1 MSKEVQPPGPLAAYN
16 SLEDKH
22 LAAYFSSSRMRR
34 HLRMVG
40 LIKRSGELVSER
52 AYKLQVARKEHQ
64 ERVREVLAQAI
75 LDKALHME
83 HYRQAAIRRK
93 LEEISKLKRIRRIQV
108 GCVEYSRGAV
118 PPSWTARGQ
127 QAERDALQILQPHPP
142 PERRTGPR
150 SGGTSN
156 GASPDSPAATSSAE
170 AEESSRPLTAP
181 ERSSRP
187 QRQQPLR
194 TAVSLPCPTRLNQ
207 LEREM
212 LQKLT
217 GRTTFLVEPHPPPSP
232 YVLPLIYNRV
242 AATGSNHH
250 HHHQQQLNSRSN
262 EALRSRTSAQPLGT
276 RRGRVLRISASQGHA
291 SPPAVGDGKVGSG
304 SQPRLRTLV
313 PRPPQPRGGA
323 ATAAAAE
330 VSMLY
335 LGKRGRPSRDQVLGD
350 EVRVMQQHCGG
361 ESLCVFH
368 GRLRRGEAF
377 RFRSRRLGGFPF
389 SLSLYVDGL
398 LVGRLSWCCEF
409 RHWQGGRLSGRLSH
423 FSLTGVQG
431 AAPCY
436 RCIIAQGLDI
446 QPFPPAKRKG
456 GDREQA
462 ARTEPPRRES
472 VEQPQ
477 QQHSSTE
484 ESDEE
489 EEDEDVDVDDDDD
502 DGDGDRDE
510 AAASSGKT
518 APNEYME
525 DFEEEEEELEEE
537 MEERQQKVKEEDTGE
552 VVEKCPG
559 SGGEGGVVETDDEPR
574 GFDDGAGEVTE
585 ESDCGSDVEGGS
597 ATVGSANRE
606 TNVRSSPAHSSENV
620 GEDEEEADEKRNN
633 EEESD
638 EEKQGEIP
646 DDDWDRETPSPL
658 CSYMEEEERDDE
670 GDVTTRGGSSHSARS
685 EENVGREGRGTV
697 ASDEESGH
705 GSDATEV
712 DAAAGQDE
720 EEEWDE
726 AIGDGDGSIP
736 AAAAVVVGDD
746 ASSGALTSVARR
758 ISAALSHTERR
769 AASEPELS
777 SDSSNSEDEDSAV
790 TPVAAIL
797 DSGGSHNDAIG
808 PDGKTDAEA
817 DDNVEES
824 GDHEAAVKDSD
835 AEDVASEWEAETS
848 ARGREVATVATED
861 DSPATKG
868 MKNDD
873 NQGANDVTNE
883 GEVSQRTP
891 GDEREALVETSD
903 VMDAGGLGVTDADL
917 KEDTKAQDGAPA
929 EAEDRAPSQEAQV
942 QDGGPEGKAEVEN
955 NFLDEAEAQDGAV
968 VEEAEAQDGAAVEKA
983 EAQDRAAEEAEAQ
996 DGAAV
1001 EEAEAQDR
1009 AAVEEAEVQ
1018 DGAVVE
1024 EAEAQDGAA
1033 VEETEAQDGAAVEEA
1048 EAQDGA
1054 VVEEAEAQD
1063 GAVVEEAEAQD
1074 GAPVEEAE
1082 AQDGAA
1088 VGEAEAQDGDAVEE
1102 ADAQGGAPIEE
1113 AEAQDGA
1120 LGEEADTQDGAPTE
1134 ASEAQSGPPTEE
1146 TETHDKARVE
1156 EAKAKHG
1163 VPTDTFEVQDGA
1175 PTEEA
1180 EAQSGAPSAEAEDKD
1195 RASSK
1200 KAEAQDRASSE
1211 EAEAQDGAPV
1221 EEAEVRDGAPS
1232 DEIKSQSGVETE
1244 ETEVQCEAPSAEVEA
1259 QDETSAE
1266 KHENTIS
1273 DKAMDGD
1280 IKHEAHGV
1288 QWPGEEAPQADNGFQ
1303 DKDPIEAVANIE
1315 NGVTGK
1321 AHAEDLVAAQE
1332 DENKVEGEAAGCA
1345 TDTLFQQQQE
1355 GLNSVQ
1361 DSADEHVEALELADE
1376 INTDESPAEVGLDTH
1391 DESPCNG
1398 PGDHEGTAEQEQR
1411 EDQNPETEP
1420 NSEELERDE
1429 KKPPKLWKKLSQRVL
1444 SFNEHQNGE
1453 AAMDERGDQK
1463 PDPDKQAK
1471 VQGDVDTKEIEVAAE
1486 KVESAQDKTPA
1497 DKSGDVLRGIV
1508 RNEAAEEN
1516 TEPGDARPD
1525 DGDHARADEESD
1537 GCVVKSEV
1545 SQQAAEAQQNDLGDA
1560 VEPGDTL
1567 QADENTDVRGASR
1580 TGPSDND
1587 VGDAGPEDGTKRSS
1601 GSTAEDLDG
1610 QGRPRNEVGDGREG
1624 GTEKSNAA
1632 SGNGQGDGEADG
1644 NKKPRLWKQLS
1655 KRVLSWS
1662 EQQNESS
1669 PTEEA
1674 EMGGKREEGPH
1685 GGAETHGGADNH
1697 GGELQCGVS
1706 TEEAVVHQ
1714 GSCREREQRSREEAG
1729 RGGDVKAPTGD
1740 TETGEDET
1748 LSGEAGDSNGGNLD
1762 LVASDDKP
1770 AESEDN
1776 PATEQKLRG
1785 GLTRCTSGC
1794 EIICSCRTGKDE

>member
-1 MSKEVQPPGPLAAYN
+1 MSKEVLPPGPLAAYN

-22 LAAYFSSSRMRR
+22 LAAYFSSARMRR
-34 HLRMVG
+34 HLRRVG

-93 LEEISKLKRIRRIQV
+93 LEEISKLKRIRRIQ
-108 GCVEYSRGAV
+108 
-118 PPSWTARGQ
+118 TARGQ
-127 QAERDALQILQPHPP
+127 QAERDALRILQPHPP

-150 SGGTSN
+150 SGGTSD
-156 GASPDSPAATSSAE
+156 GASPESPTATSSAE

-181 ERSSRP
+181 EQSSRP
-187 QRQQPLR
+187 QRLQPLR

-232 YVLPLIYNRV
+232 YVLPLICNRV
-242 AATGSNHH
+242 ASTGSN

-291 SPPAVGDGKVGSG
+291 SPPAEGDGKVGSG

-313 PRPPQPRGGA
+313 PRPPQPRGGGA
-323 ATAAAAE
+323 ATATATVE
-330 VSMLY
+330 VSMVY
-335 LGKRGRPSRDQVLGD
+335 LGKRGRPSREQVLGD

-368 GRLRRGEAF
+368 GRLKRGEAF

-398 LVGRLSWCCEF
+398 LIGRLSWCCEF
-409 RHWQGGRLSGRLSH
+409 RHRQGGRLSGGRLSH

-456 GDREQA
+456 GDRERA
-462 ARTEPPRRES
+462 AHTEPPRTES
-472 VEQPQ
+472 VEQPLQ
-477 QQHSSTE
+477 QQQREQHSSTE
-484 ESDEE
+484 ESDSGESDDEE
-489 EEDEDVDVDDDDD
+489 EDVDVDDDDDD

-525 DFEEEEEELEEE
+525 DFEEEEEEELEEE
-537 MEERQQKVKEEDTGE
+537 MEEQQQKVKEEDTGE

-559 SGGEGGVVETDDEPR
+559 SGGGGVVETHDEPR
-574 GFDDGAGEVTE
+574 GFDDGAGDVTD
-585 ESDCGSDVEGGS
+585 ESDGGSVVEGGS

-606 TNVRSSPAHSSENV
+606 TNVRSSPAHSSEDV

-633 EEESD
+633 EEE
-638 EEKQGEIP
+638 ETQGEIP

-658 CSYMEEEERDDE
+658 RSYMEEEDRDDD
-670 GDVTTRGGSSHSARS
+670 GDVTTRGGSSHSTHS
-685 EENVGREGRGTV
+685 EENAGREGRGTV

-712 DAAAGQDE
+712 DVAAGQDG

-726 AIGDGDGSIP
+726 ATGDGDGNIP
-736 AAAAVVVGDD
+736 AAAAMVVGDD
-746 ASSGALTSVARR
+746 ASSGGPASVAHR
-758 ISAALSHTERR
+758 ISTALSHTERR

-777 SDSSNSEDEDSAV
+777 SDSSNSEDEDTAV
-790 TPVAAIL
+790 APVAAVQ
-797 DSGGSHNDAIG
+797 DSSGSDNGAIG

-817 DDNVEES
+817 DDNAEES
-824 GDHEAAVKDSD
+824 GDGDHEAAVKDLD
-835 AEDVASEWEAETS
+835 AKDVASEWEAETS
-848 ARGREVATVATED
+848 AVGREVATVATED
-861 DSPATKG
+861 DSLATKG

-891 GDEREALVETSD
+891 RDEPEAPAETSD

-917 KEDTKAQDGAPA
+917 KEDTKAQDGALA
-929 EAEDRAPSQEAQV
+929 EAEDRAPSQV
-942 QDGGPEGKAEVEN
+942 QNVGSEEKAEVEN
-955 NFLDEAEAQDGAV
+955 YLLEEAEAQDGAVVEVAEAQDGAVVEEVEVQDGVAVEEADAQDGAAEEEAEAQDGAVVEEAEAQDGAAEEEAEAQDGAVVEEAEAQDGALVEEAEAQDGAV
-968 VEEAEAQDGAAVEKA
+968 VEEAEAQDGAAVEEA
-983 EAQDRAAEEAEAQ
+983 DAQDGAAVKEAEVQDGVEAKAQDGAEAEEAKAQ

-1001 EEAEAQDR
+1001 EEAE
-1009 AAVEEAEVQ
+1009 
-1018 DGAVVE
+1018 
-1024 EAEAQDGAA
+1024 
-1033 VEETEAQDGAAVEEA
+1033 
-1048 EAQDGA
+1048 
-1054 VVEEAEAQD
+1054 
-1063 GAVVEEAEAQD
+1063 
-1074 GAPVEEAE
+1074 
-1082 AQDGAA
+1082 
-1088 VGEAEAQDGDAVEE
+1088 
-1102 ADAQGGAPIEE
+1102 AQGGAPIEE

-1120 LGEEADTQDGAPTE
+1120 LGEETDTQDGASTE
-1134 ASEAQSGPPTEE
+1134 ASEAQGGPLTEE
-1146 TETHDKARVE
+1146 TEAHDKAPVE
-1156 EAKAKHG
+1156 EAEAKDG
-1163 VPTDTFEVQDGA
+1163 VPTDKFKVQDGA

-1180 EAQSGAPSAEAEDKD
+1180 EAQSGAPSGEAEDED
-1195 RASSK
+1195 GASSQK
-1200 KAEAQDRASSE
+1200 VEAQDRASSE

-1221 EEAEVRDGAPS
+1221 AEAEAQDGAPP
-1232 DEIKSQSGVETE
+1232 DEIKFQSGVETE

-1280 IKHEAHGV
+1280 VKHQAHGV
-1288 QWPGEEAPQADNGFQ
+1288 QCPGEEAPQADNGFQ
-1303 DKDPIEAVANIE
+1303 DKDLIEAVANIE
-1315 NGVTGK
+1315 NGVTSM
-1321 AHAEDLVAAQE
+1321 AHTEDSVAAQE
-1332 DENKVEGEAAGCA
+1332 DENKGEGA
-1345 TDTLFQQQQE
+1345 TDTLSQQQQE

-1361 DSADEHVEALELADE
+1361 
-1376 INTDESPAEVGLDTH
+1376 ESPAEVGLDTH

-1398 PGDHEGTAEQEQR
+1398 QGDHEGTAEQEQR
-1411 EDQNPETEP
+1411 EDRNPETKP

-1444 SFNEHQNGE
+1444 SFNEHQDGE

-1471 VQGDVDTKEIEVAAE
+1471 VKQAKVQGDVDTKEIEAAVE
-1486 KVESAQDKTPA
+1486 KVVSAQEKTPV
-1497 DKSGDVLRGIV
+1497 DKSRDVVRAIV

-1525 DGDHARADEESD
+1525 DGDHARADDESD
-1537 GCVVKSEV
+1537 GSVVKAEA
-1545 SQQAAEAQQNDLGDA
+1545 SQQVAEAQKNDLGDA

-1567 QADENTDVRGASR
+1567 QAGENTDAHGASQS
-1580 TGPSDND
+1580 GP
-1587 VGDAGPEDGTKRSS
+1587 GDSEDCDADPEEGTKRSS

-1610 QGRPRNEVGDGREG
+1610 KGHPRNKVGDGHEG

-1632 SGNGQGDGEADG
+1632 SRNGEGDGEADG

-1662 EQQNESS
+1662 EQQNGSS
-1669 PTEEA
+1669 PMEEA

-1685 GGAETHGGADNH
+1685 GGAETHGGADNR
-1697 GGELQCGVS
+1697 GGELQCGAS

-1714 GSCREREQRSREEAG
+1714 GSCREREQRPGEEAA
-1729 RGGDVKAPTGD
+1729 RVGDVKAPTGD

-1748 LSGEAGDSNGGNLD
+1748 LSGEAGEGRGDSNGVNLD

-1776 PATEQKLRG
+1776 PAT
-1785 GLTRCTSGC
+1785 
-1794 EIICSCRTGKDE
+1794 

>member
-1 MSKEVQPPGPLAAYN
+1 MSKEVLPPGPLVAYN

-22 LAAYFSSSRMRR
+22 LAAYFSSARMRR
-34 HLRMVG
+34 HLRRVG

-93 LEEISKLKRIRRIQV
+93 LEEISKLKRIRRIQ
-108 GCVEYSRGAV
+108 
-118 PPSWTARGQ
+118 TARGQ
-127 QAERDALQILQPHPP
+127 QAERDALRILHPHPP
-142 PERRTGPR
+142 PERRTAPR
-150 SGGTSN
+150 SGGTSD

-187 QRQQPLR
+187 QRLQPLR

-217 GRTTFLVEPHPPPSP
+217 GRTTFLMEPHPPPSP

-242 AATGSNHH
+242 ATTGFNHH
-250 HHHQQQLNSRSN
+250 QQQQQQLNSRSN

-291 SPPAVGDGKVGSG
+291 SPPAEGDGKVGSG

-313 PRPPQPRGGA
+313 PRPPQPRGGGA
-323 ATAAAAE
+323 ATATAAAAAE

-368 GRLRRGEAF
+368 GRLKRGEAF

-409 RHWQGGRLSGRLSH
+409 RHRQGGRLSGGRLSH

-456 GDREQA
+456 GDRERA
-462 ARTEPPRRES
+462 ACTEPPRTES
-472 VEQPQ
+472 VEQPPLQ
-477 QQHSSTE
+477 QQQQRQQLQLQQQQRQHSSTE
-484 ESDEE
+484 ESNSGESDEE
-489 EEDEDVDVDDDDD
+489 EEDEDVDVDDDD
-502 DGDGDRDE
+502 DGDRDE

-525 DFEEEEEELEEE
+525 DFEEEEELEEE

-559 SGGEGGVVETDDEPR
+559 SGGGGIVEMDDEPR
-574 GFDDGAGEVTE
+574 GFDDGAGDVTD
-585 ESDCGSDVEGGS
+585 ESDCGSGAEGGS

-606 TNVRSSPAHSSENV
+606 TNVRSSPAHSSEDV
-620 GEDEEEADEKRNN
+620 VEDEEEADEKRNN
-633 EEESD
+633 EEED
-638 EEKQGEIP
+638 EETQGEIP

-658 CSYMEEEERDDE
+658 RSYMEEEDSDNE

-712 DAAAGQDE
+712 DAAAGQVG

-726 AIGDGDGSIP
+726 ATGDGDGNIP

-746 ASSGALTSVARR
+746 ASSGGPASVAHR
-758 ISAALSHTERR
+758 ISTALSHTERR

-777 SDSSNSEDEDSAV
+777 SDSSNSEDEDTAV
-790 TPVAAIL
+790 APVAAML
-797 DSGGSHNDAIG
+797 DSSGSDTDAIG
-808 PDGKTDAEA
+808 PDGKTDA
-817 DDNVEES
+817 DVES
-824 GDHEAAVKDSD
+824 GDHKAAVKDSD
-835 AEDVASEWEAETS
+835 AKDVASEWEAETS
-848 ARGREVATVATED
+848 AGGREVATVATED

-883 GEVSQRTP
+883 GEVYQWTP
-891 GDEREALVETSD
+891 RDEREAPAEISD

-929 EAEDRAPSQEAQV
+929 EAEDRAPSQV
-942 QDGGPEGKAEVEN
+942 QNVGPEGKAEVEN
-955 NFLDEAEAQDGAV
+955 YLL
-968 VEEAEAQDGAAVEKA
+968 EEA
-983 EAQDRAAEEAEAQ
+983 
-996 DGAAV
+996 
-1001 EEAEAQDR
+1001 
-1009 AAVEEAEVQ
+1009 
-1018 DGAVVE
+1018 
-1024 EAEAQDGAA
+1024 
-1033 VEETEAQDGAAVEEA
+1033 EAQDGAAVEEA

-1063 GAVVEEAEAQD
+1063 GAAVEEAEAQDGAAVEEAEAQD

-1082 AQDGAA
+1082 AQEGAVVEEVEAQDGVAVEEADAQDGAA
-1088 VGEAEAQDGDAVEE
+1088 KEEAEAQDGALVEEAEAQDGAPVEEAEAPDGAAVEQAEAQDGAAVEE
-1102 ADAQGGAPIEE
+1102 ADAQDGAAVNEAEVQDGAEAEAQDVAAVEEAEAQGGAPIEE

-1120 LGEEADTQDGAPTE
+1120 LGEETDTQDGASTE
-1134 ASEAQSGPPTEE
+1134 ASEAQGGPPTEE
-1146 TETHDKARVE
+1146 TEAHDKAPVE
-1156 EAKAKHG
+1156 EAEAKDG
-1163 VPTDTFEVQDGA
+1163 VPTDKFEVQDGA

-1180 EAQSGAPSAEAEDKD
+1180 EAQSGAPSGEAEDED
-1195 RASSK
+1195 GASSEK
-1200 KAEAQDRASSE
+1200 VEAQDRASSE
-1211 EAEAQDGAPV
+1211 DAEAQDGAPV
-1221 EEAEVRDGAPS
+1221 EEAVAQDGAPS

-1244 ETEVQCEAPSAEVEA
+1244 ETEIQCEAPSAEVEA

-1280 IKHEAHGV
+1280 VKHQAHGAKC
-1288 QWPGEEAPQADNGFQ
+1288 PGEEAPQADNGFQ
-1303 DKDPIEAVANIE
+1303 DKDLIEAVANIE
-1315 NGVTGK
+1315 NGVTSM
-1321 AHAEDLVAAQE
+1321 AHTEDSVAAQE
-1332 DENKVEGEAAGCA
+1332 DENKGEGA
-1345 TDTLFQQQQE
+1345 TDTLSQQQQE

-1361 DSADEHVEALELADE
+1361 DSADEHVEALEMADE
-1376 INTDESPAEVGLDTH
+1376 INKDESPAEVGLDTH

-1398 PGDHEGTAEQEQR
+1398 QGDHEGTAEQEQR
-1411 EDQNPETEP
+1411 EDRNPETKP
-1420 NSEELERDE
+1420 NSEELEGDE

-1444 SFNEHQNGE
+1444 SFNEHQDGE

-1471 VQGDVDTKEIEVAAE
+1471 VQGDVDTKEIEAAAE
-1486 KVESAQDKTPA
+1486 KVESAQEKTPV
-1497 DKSGDVLRGIV
+1497 DKSGDVVRAIV
-1508 RNEAAEEN
+1508 RNKAAEES

-1525 DGDHARADEESD
+1525 DGDHARADDESD
-1537 GCVVKSEV
+1537 GCVVKSEA
-1545 SQQAAEAQQNDLGDA
+1545 SQQVAEAHQNYLGDA
-1560 VEPGDTL
+1560 VEPGATL
-1567 QADENTDVRGASR
+1567 QADENTDARGASQS
-1580 TGPSDND
+1580 GP
-1587 VGDAGPEDGTKRSS
+1587 GDSEDCDGDPEDGTKRSS

-1610 QGRPRNEVGDGREG
+1610 KGRPRNKVEDGREG
-1624 GTEKSNAA
+1624 GTEQSNAA
-1632 SGNGQGDGEADG
+1632 SRNGEGDGEADG
-1644 NKKPRLWKQLS
+1644 HEKPRLWKQLS

-1662 EQQNESS
+1662 EQQNGSS
-1669 PTEEA
+1669 TMEEA

-1685 GGAETHGGADNH
+1685 GGAETHGGADNR
-1697 GGELQCGVS
+1697 GGELQCGAS
-1706 TEEAVVHQ
+1706 TEEALVHQ
-1714 GSCREREQRSREEAG
+1714 GSCRECEQRPGEEAA
-1729 RGGDVKAPTGD
+1729 RVGDLKAPTGD

-1748 LSGEAGDSNGGNLD
+1748 LSGEAGEGRGDGNGVNLD

-1776 PATEQKLRG
+1776 PAT
-1785 GLTRCTSGC
+1785 
-1794 EIICSCRTGKDE
+1794 